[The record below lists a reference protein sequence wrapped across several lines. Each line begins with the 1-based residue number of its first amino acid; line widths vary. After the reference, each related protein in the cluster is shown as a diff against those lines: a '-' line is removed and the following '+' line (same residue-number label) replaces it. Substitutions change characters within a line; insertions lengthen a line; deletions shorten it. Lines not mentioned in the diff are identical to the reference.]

1 MKIYRYFK
9 RIFMS
14 LLNIVNL
21 ENDIV
26 LIILNGYTVIEN
38 IEICV
43 YWNINHFIY
52 IPSTMLQSLKIICP
66 KGIGDNIAIGFV
78 SELLK
83 SLL

>member
-26 LIILNGYTVIEN
+26 LIILNEYTVIEN

-52 IPSTMLQSLKIICP
+52 TFDNVTIIENNMSE
-66 KGIGDNIAIGFV
+66 GDGG
-78 SELLK
+78 
-83 SLL
+83 

>member
-1 MKIYRYFK
+1 
-9 RIFMS
+9 MS

-21 ENDIV
+21 ENDII

-52 IPSTMLQSLKIICP
+52 TSNNVTIIE
-66 KGIGDNIAIGFV
+66 NNM
-78 SELLK
+78 SEEDGG
-83 SLL
+83 